1 MGSNIVLVTRIN
13 WGAVKT
19 QICAP
24 TPSVSGCV
32 VLVVMKVEAGW
43 KICISNKFAMMLL
56 FGEHILRPT
65 EIYCGK
71 NLRKKGTDLK
81 YSLEIALKR
90 HADLPTL
97 GKIRTKCI
105 PMKLE

>member
-1 MGSNIVLVTRIN
+1 
-13 WGAVKT
+13 
-19 QICAP
+19 
-24 TPSVSGCV
+24 
-32 VLVVMKVEAGW
+32 MKVKAGCR
-43 KICISNKFAMMLL
+43 ICICNKFAMMLL
-56 FGEHILRPT
+56 FGEHTPRPT

-71 NLRKKGTDLK
+71 DLRKKGTDLK
-81 YSLEIALKR
+81 YSLEITLER